1 MKLYVC
7 EQTNDIE
14 EKREKKNVCLY
25 ATLEKRTKE
34 NERKGEK
41 ERKSERKIEKKCERV
56 SKKKKRNTYAKN
68 KKKKLFVGL
77 T

>member
-56 SKKKKRNTYAKN
+56 SKKKKETYAKN